1 MKTRIIHPAIVGL
14 VALVALSSAPGR
26 AMADP
31 PLPSPAP
38 PAPAPAVKRS
48 TVALWAAGVAVAGA
62 GTSAVFGVLAL
73 RNKSAFDAT
82 PTHASAA
89 SGNNDAAYA
98 DGALALAVAAG
109 ITSLV
114 LFLTDDTPH
123 DADPATAATRKTS
136 AVFSASP
143 VITPR
148 GGGAGLVIRF

>member
-14 VALVALSSAPGR
+14 VALVALSSVPGR
-26 AMADP
+26 AMAEP

-62 GTSAVFGVLAL
+62 GTSVVFGVLAL

-82 PTHASAA
+82 PTHGSAA
-89 SGNNDAAYA
+89 NGNNDAAYA

-114 LFLTDDTPH
+114 LFLTDDASH
-123 DADPATAATRKTS
+123 DAEPAAAGARKTS